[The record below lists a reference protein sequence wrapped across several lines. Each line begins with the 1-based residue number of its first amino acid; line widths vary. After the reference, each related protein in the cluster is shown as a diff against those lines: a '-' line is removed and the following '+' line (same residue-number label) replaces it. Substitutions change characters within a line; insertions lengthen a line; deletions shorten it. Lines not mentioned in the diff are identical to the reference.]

1 MLRISPRATRSILAV
16 CGALCT
22 GLAIL
27 GFILP
32 IVPATPFLL
41 LAAWCFARSSQRFHR
56 WLLGNR
62 WFGQYIRDYQSGR
75 GIPRIVKV
83 GTILLLWVSVITSSL
98 IVAEATWM
106 RALLVVVAA
115 GVTWHVARL
124 PTLR

>member
-1 MLRISPRATRSILAV
+1 M
-16 CGALCT
+16 CT

-41 LAAWCFARSSQRFHR
+41 LAAWCFARSSHRFHR
-56 WLLGNR
+56 WLLGHR

-75 GIPRIVKV
+75 SIPRIVKV
-83 GTILLLWVSVITSSL
+83 GTILLLWTSVITSAL
-98 IVAEATWM
+98 LVAEAAWM
-106 RALLVVVAA
+106 RALLLAVAL

-124 PTLR
+124 PTRR

>member
-1 MLRISPRATRSILAV
+1 MRYLHAV
-16 CGALCT
+16 CGGVFF

-27 GFILP
+27 GSILP
-32 IVPATPFLL
+32 IVPTTPFLL
-41 LAAWCFARSSQRFHR
+41 LAAWCFARSSPRFHR
-56 WLLGNR
+56 WFLGNR

-83 GTILLLWVSVITSSL
+83 GTILLLWASIITSAL
-98 IVAEATWM
+98 LVVEATWM
-106 RALLVVVAA
+106 RALLIAVAA